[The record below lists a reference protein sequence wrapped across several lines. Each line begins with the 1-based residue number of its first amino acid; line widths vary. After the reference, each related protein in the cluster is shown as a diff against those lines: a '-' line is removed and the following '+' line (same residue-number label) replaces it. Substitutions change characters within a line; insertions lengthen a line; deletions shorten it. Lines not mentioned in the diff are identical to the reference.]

1 MVKRLYLFLV
11 FLSFLSLPSKAV
23 LQEDSLKSSLSVLR
37 HELIKAHLDQ
47 TRQMD
52 YSKFFNYHVIGQLKE
67 FGEGAAQVS
76 LMLYSQNTDNI
87 FDLTYACEKATNLWK
102 NFQTQTR
109 PFEEVITRSN
119 EDIARYDS
127 LINVLSTMY
136 TYGMDKRSKIDRNV
150 CLTLSVSIRR
160 MLRERNDSYKEYIQY
175 YNFSRNQ
182 LQGLYNYAQQRYAE
196 IQKNIFLTGS
206 SNYLSFLKSLRF
218 KKAELVKL
226 VAGKY
231 KPQSAVQSQW
241 DVRWLILIFSTF
253 FFYLF
258 IAIVFN
264 IILFRFVIM
273 RLLKMKKL
281 EFMQESFLAKRRFII
296 ITSSIITFGIIL
308 LLIRTVASTDYLHMA
323 TGLWIEYVWLLAV
336 IFGSLLLRVSAEQ
349 IKHTNRLY
357 YALIFVGFVVIGYR
371 ISMIPATLVIL
382 TFPIVLLVSAVW
394 QALLIY
400 RDKDK
405 VSKSDL
411 YLAYISQAV
420 FVIGLVCAW
429 IGYTFLAV
437 EIIIW
442 WMMQET
448 CILTLVCIRK
458 YLDIYRERRQEKEMS
473 IRRAWLLR
481 FIYFVILPTCQVLS
495 FLLAVY
501 WAANVFNLGEITQK
515 FFLTNIINNPNFK
528 IGVYSLTVVI
538 ILWFV
543 FNYLNHTIRDG
554 IKLYLQAKDPTT
566 AESRSIMFINV
577 IQVVV
582 WGSWLLIV
590 MSIFDVSSTWLVVVS
605 GGLSTGIGFAMK
617 DILENIYYGI
627 SLMAGRIKIGD
638 YIVCDDIRGTVT
650 SISYTSTMIDSLDGS
665 IIALQNSQ
673 LFTKNFRNMTKNHGY
688 ELDKLTVGVAYGTNI
703 KHVQKLLI
711 DAISQLPCVYKKKP
725 VRVRLNSFDDNCL
738 TLNILVWVNVMTHWE
753 DDSIIMSCI
762 YETLNENGIEIPF
775 PQRDI
780 YIKTL
785 PDTIAVEKEEEQEE
799 NS

>member
-1 MVKRLYLFLV
+1 MVKRLYIFVIL
-11 FLSFLSLPSKAV
+11 LSFLSLPSKAV
-23 LQEDSLKSSLSVLR
+23 LQEDSLKNSLSVLR
-37 HELIKAHLDQ
+37 HELIKAHLEQ
-47 TRQMD
+47 TRQLD
-52 YSKFFNYHVIGQLKE
+52 NSKYFSYHVLGQLKE

-109 PFEEVITRSN
+109 PFEEVITQSN
-119 EDIARYDS
+119 NDIARYDS

-136 TYGMDKRSKIDRNV
+136 TYGMDERSKIDRNV

-160 MLRERNDSYKEYIQY
+160 MLKERNDSYKEYIQY
-175 YNFSRNQ
+175 YDFSRNQ
-182 LQGLYNYAQQRYAE
+182 LQALDIYAQQRYAE
-196 IQKNIFLTGS
+196 IQKSIFLTGG
-206 SNYLSFLKSLRF
+206 SNYLSFLKSLQY
-218 KKAELVKL
+218 KQAELAKL
-226 VAGKY
+226 MAGKY
-231 KPQSAVQSQW
+231 KPQSLVQSQW
-241 DVRWLILIFSTF
+241 DVRWLLWIFSTF
-253 FFYLF
+253 FFYLVLS
-258 IAIVFN
+258 IILN

-281 EFMQESFLAKRRFII
+281 EFIREAFLGKRRFII
-296 ITSSIITFGIIL
+296 ITNSMITFGIIL
-308 LLIRTVASTDYLHMA
+308 LLIRTVATTDYLHMA

-336 IFGSLLLRVSAEQ
+336 IFGSLLLRVDADK

-371 ISMIPATLVIL
+371 VSMMPATLVIL
-382 TFPIVLLVSAVW
+382 TFPIVLLFSVIW
-394 QALLIY
+394 QAFFIY
-400 RDKDK
+400 RDKNRVPK
-405 VSKSDL
+405 NDL
-411 YLAYISQAV
+411 YLAYVSLAV
-420 FVIGLVCAW
+420 FVIGLASAW

-437 EIIIW
+437 EVIIW
-442 WMMQET
+442 WMMQEA
-448 CILTLVCIRK
+448 CILTLVCVRK
-458 YLDIYRERRQEKEMS
+458 YLDHYRERKQEKDMT
-473 IRRAWLLR
+473 IRRAWFLR
-481 FIYFVILPTCQVLS
+481 FIYFVVLPSCQVLS

-515 FFLTNIINNPNFK
+515 FFLTNIIDNPNFK
-528 IGVYSLTVVI
+528 IGVYSLTVII

-577 IQVVV
+577 VQAVI
-582 WGSWLLIV
+582 WGAWLLIA

-627 SLMAGRIKIGD
+627 SLMAGRVKIGD

-665 IIALQNSQ
+665 VIALQNSQ

-688 ELDKLTVGVAYGTNI
+688 ELDTLTVGVAYGTNI
-703 KHVQKLLI
+703 KQVQQLLV
-711 DAISQLPCVYKKKP
+711 DAISELPCVYKKKP
-725 VRVRLNSFDDNCL
+725 VRVRLKSFDDNCL
-738 TLNILVWVNVMTHWE
+738 TLVVLVWVNVMTHWE
-753 DDSIIMSCI
+753 DDSTIMGCI
-762 YETLNENGIEIPF
+762 YDTLNENGIEIPF

-780 YIKTL
+780 YIKKL
-785 PDTIAVEKEEEQEE
+785 PDAVATDKEDGKEGE
-799 NS
+799 